1 MAEAELTD
9 ASEPEAFLHPELAQ
23 DVLDRLPAR
32 DPDALRQ
39 FFDAYFERVFGFVR
53 RLVDS
58 EHQAED
64 LTQDIFLQ
72 LYQGF
77 PKYDP
82 TRDLRPWVFTVA
94 ANKLRD
100 FWRSR
105 RHRETRRERSVD
117 RDEDDDGLGL
127 ELPAATPRPEDDLSA
142 AERARSVREAVDAL
156 PEGMRMTVL
165 LRVYEGLSFEEIGSI
180 LSRNSMAVRKRYSRA
195 LEVLRK
201 TMEREAPGGD

>member
-1 MAEAELTD
+1 MTETELTD
-9 ASEPEAFLHPELAQ
+9 ASASEPDLHPELARS
-23 DVLDRLPAR
+23 VLERLPAR
-32 DPDALRQ
+32 DPAALEL
-39 FFDAYFERVFGFVR
+39 FFDAYFDRVFGFVR

-58 EHQAED
+58 ESLAED

-82 TRDLRPWVFTVA
+82 ARELRPWVFTVA

-105 RHRETRRERSVD
+105 RHRDSLLEQSVD
-117 RDEDDDGLGL
+117 RVDEDGLGL
-127 ELPAATPRPEDDLSA
+127 ELPAATPRPEDDLEA
-142 AERARSVREAVDAL
+142 AEAAESVRAAVDAL

-165 LRVYEGLSFEEIGSI
+165 LRVYEGLSFEEIGRI
-180 LSRNSMAVRKRYSRA
+180 LGRNDIAVRKRYSRA
-195 LEVLRK
+195 LEVLRRA
-201 TMEREAPGGD
+201 MELETPDEA